1 MFTELLKFE
10 LKYRL
15 RLVSTHVYFTLLFL
29 FSAYSVIGSSGV
41 IPGTRIYL
49 GDWTGKLYLNSPFTV
64 NYLVTTLCYI
74 GLFVLCAFMISAVNR
89 DFQYGSHPLYFTK
102 PIGRRAYLAARFL
115 GSVVFVLYVFSAV
128 GLGGLFAAVLPIYPA
143 GKVGPFHLATYIQ
156 PYAVNVV
163 PNVLFLGA
171 VFFALA
177 VVFRKS
183 MPVFT
188 AGLGFVILHVVARNL
203 AGEERLAKLL
213 SIIDPLG
220 FIAYSSVTEHWTAY
234 ERNSLQIPLAGDYLA
249 NRLVWLAFGAC
260 FLVIGFWRFRFTQG
274 SERISGPLP
283 LPHDTSGPEICSG
296 STVAAHRDFSRAA
309 FLRMALKASLFDL
322 WAIVRSIYFH
332 LILAGVGVSLI
343 ALTLVHTMRWGT
355 PSYPVTYEVLEFLDR
370 GFPLFLLV
378 MISIYAGEL
387 IWRERENRSQEVYD
401 ALPVPRWVFLSSK
414 ILALMGM
421 QAVIAAFMA
430 LTGMITQACQGY
442 YRFEPALYVKELF
455 VIKMTEYW
463 LFCVLALFIHV
474 VIHQKYVAHF
484 VVALFYVVL
493 ANLPELGVHH
503 NLFRFASDP
512 GYVYSD
518 MNGYGHFVWGLF
530 WFKLYWATA
539 ALLLG
544 LAAYLLWPRG
554 CETSLPARLRI
565 LPRRL
570 TARFRVGA
578 TGVLILFL
586 SLAGWIFYNTNI
598 ANSYVTPWEGEEW
611 AAKYEKNY
619 GWLRDM
625 AQPKV
630 TAVDL
635 QIDLYPSARA
645 LQASGSMVLTNRGQV
660 PITRIHVTLP
670 RPEVTVNRLAPLSGH
685 RLSRKDAGQG
695 FYEFELNQP
704 LPPGANVKLAFELEN
719 RAPGFGNGIGDT
731 SVVANGSFINSLH
744 LLPHIGYMSFRE
756 LEGRAERLAHGL
768 PAERQAGGPGK
779 TLLSDSDWISLNT
792 VIGTD
797 SDQVAIA
804 PGRLN
809 REWHAGGRRYF
820 HYRVEHPVQNL
831 FAVLSA
837 RYQVRKANWGDV
849 KIEVYHHP
857 DHAANVGRM
866 IAAVKKS
873 LDYYTRA
880 FGPYPHDSVRIA
892 EFPRFARFAQYF
904 PGLIPFS
911 ESAGF
916 IAWIRPGSD
925 NVDVPFAV
933 TAHELAHEWWGQ
945 QVRGANVA
953 GEQMLT
959 ETLANYSAT
968 MVLRREFPETVV
980 RKMLNYELGGY
991 LWGRANDGDEEIPL
1005 SRASDDYYIAY
1016 QKGRLAM
1023 CALEDYI
1030 GEETLNRALAA
1041 YLATYR
1047 YQGPPYP
1054 VAADL
1059 VERLRQAT
1067 PPEFRYLIADLF
1079 NSVTLYENKAVRA
1092 TCRKQAGGNYQVIL
1106 DVESR
1111 KLYAD
1116 GQGRETKAPIADWI
1130 DIGAQAASGE
1140 WVHLERCKIEQE
1152 KSRFTID
1159 LKQRPVR
1166 AGIDPCLKLIDRHP
1180 EDNSVIVEDAGT
1192 LYGE

>member
-10 LKYRL
+10 LTYRL

-49 GDWTGKLYLNSPFTV
+49 GDWTGKLQLNSPFTV
-64 NYLVTTLCYI
+64 NYLITTLCYI

-102 PIGRRAYLAARFL
+102 PIGRRAYLAARFI

-128 GLGGLFAAVLPIYPA
+128 GLGGLFATVLPIYPA
-143 GKVGPFHLATYIQ
+143 GKVGPFHLLTYIQ
-156 PYAVNVV
+156 PYVVNVV
-163 PNVLFLGA
+163 PNVLFLGG

-203 AGEERLAKLL
+203 AGEERLAKIL
-213 SIIDPLG
+213 SLVDPLG
-220 FIAYSSVTEHWTAY
+220 FIAYSSMTEHWTAY
-234 ERNSLQIPLAGDYLA
+234 ERNSLQIPLAGDYLT
-249 NRLVWLAFGAC
+249 NRLVWLAVGAC
-260 FLVIGFWRFRFTQG
+260 FLVTGFWRFRFAQDP
-274 SERISGPLP
+274 ERTSGPLP
-283 LPHDTSGPEICSG
+283 LPHDIRGPEICSG
-296 STVAAHRDFSRAA
+296 STVPAHRDFSRSA
-309 FLRMALKASLFDL
+309 FLRMALKAGLFDL

-387 IWRERENRSQEVYD
+387 IWRERENRSHEVYD

-414 ILALMGM
+414 LVALMGM

-430 LTGMITQACQGY
+430 LTGMITQVCQGY
-442 YRFEPALYVKELF
+442 YRFEPALYLKELF
-455 VIKMTEYW
+455 GIKMTEYW
-463 LFCVLALFIHV
+463 LFCVVALFIHV
-474 VIHQKYVAHF
+474 VIHQKYLAHF
-484 VVALFYVVL
+484 VVALFYVLL

-518 MNGYGHFVWGLF
+518 MNGYGHFVTGLF
-530 WFKLYWATA
+530 WFKLYWAAA

-554 CETSLPARLRI
+554 CETSLSARLRV

-570 TARFRVGA
+570 TTGFRSGA
-578 TGVLILFL
+578 VAALALFL
-586 SLAGWIFYNTNI
+586 TLAGWIFYNTNI

-611 AAKYEKNY
+611 AAQYETNY
-619 GWLRDM
+619 GWLRDT

-635 QIDLYPSARA
+635 QIDLYPSART
-645 LQASGSMVLTNRGQV
+645 LHASGSMVLTNRGQA

-695 FYEFELNQP
+695 FYEFELNQS

-719 RAPGFGNGIGDT
+719 RAQGFGNGIGDT
-731 SVVANGSFINSLH
+731 SVVANGSFISSLH
-744 LLPHIGYMSFRE
+744 LIPHVGYMGFRE
-756 LEGRAERLAHGL
+756 LEGRRERLAHGL
-768 PAERQAGGPGK
+768 PAERQAGGPGT

-797 SDQVAIA
+797 SDQLAIA
-804 PGRLN
+804 PGRLK
-809 REWHAGGRRYF
+809 REWQAGGRRYF

-866 IAAVKKS
+866 ITAVQKS

-916 IAWIRPGSD
+916 IAWIRPGGD

-968 MVLRREFPETVV
+968 MVVRREFPGTVV
-980 RKMLNYELGGY
+980 RKMLNYELEGY

-1005 SRASDDYYIAY
+1005 SKASEDYYIAY

-1041 YLATYR
+1041 YLTTYR
-1047 YQGPPYP
+1047 YQGPPFP
-1054 VAADL
+1054 VASDL

-1067 PPEFRYLIADLF
+1067 PPEFRYIIADLF
-1079 NSVTLYENKAVRA
+1079 DSVTLYENKAIRA
-1092 TCRKQAGGNYQVIL
+1092 TCRKQAGGNYLLVL

-1140 WVHLERCKIEQE
+1140 WIHLERCKIEQE

-1159 LKQRPVR
+1159 LQQKPVR

-1180 EDNSVIVEDAGT
+1180 EDNSVRVVEAGA
-1192 LYGE
+1192 L